1 MHTFL
6 HIANFF
12 PSRNAK
18 EAQEKNSLKK
28 SLCGKSLYE
37 EASVKKGRV
46 MKVQPQ

>member
-1 MHTFL
+1 MPTFL

-12 PSRNAK
+12 LSQNAK
-18 EAQEKNSLKK
+18 EAFKNKLLEE

-46 MKVQPQ
+46 MKAQPQ